1 MANTNVKAAR
11 TPRQPRQP
19 KVEAP
24 VVEPEVKDVVET
36 PEIAPEETE
45 VQTPTTE
52 VENTPEVLPDPEPT
66 PEPEPEPVKKVA
78 EPKNEA
84 RCTEIHLVQ
93 KGEKYNVFRGTKRLT
108 RSLVTLDKAKLIAL
122 GYGES
127 NPTVL

>member
-24 VVEPEVKDVVET
+24 VAEPEVKGVVET

-45 VQTPTTE
+45 VQTPTVE
-52 VENTPEVLPDPEPT
+52 VENTPEVFPDPEPT
-66 PEPEPEPVKKVA
+66 PEPEPVKKVA

-84 RCTEIHLVQ
+84 GCTEIYLVQ
-93 KGEKYNVFRGTKRLT
+93 KGEKYSVYRGAKRLT
-108 RSLVTLDKAKLIAL
+108 RILVSLEKAKLIAA
-122 GYGES
+122 GYGED
-127 NPTVL
+127 NPTIR